1 MPGLLKFFLIL
12 SVILIAA
19 PALAS
24 DTGKAA
30 QAAGFANSSSAH
42 PAPAAQSF
50 ANSSSAKGSPSLIKL
65 PPAPHAVAPST
76 TPPASAKAMTLEDC
90 MAIALGDHPRIKG
103 AEEDVDFGQFRT
115 IGAAAAYFPQI
126 TFDANRNWI
135 NSSRPI
141 HIGGQNITTKANYVA
156 NTWGF
161 NGNWTLF
168 DFGRTYYSVKSNK
181 ELETALKKTLT
192 NVQEN
197 VVYDIRDA
205 FFSLLRAQT
214 LVQVAEET
222 LDQANSHLRQ
232 AQAFYDAG
240 VKPRYDVTTAEVEVN
255 NAKVQII
262 QAYDSVTQA
271 RINLNTRMT
280 VNPTTGTVV
289 VDRPALEPLDKT
301 LDQYLA
307 ASVENRPDIQSL
319 ESQRKANEIATKGAL
334 AGFLPTITASGSYTW
349 YKEDTTDAFA
359 SDNYQIAIDVPIFQ
373 GFATVA
379 QVGQARAA
387 ALSSKYRVED
397 AKLNVLNDVASAYL
411 SVQDAKARTVALEV
425 SVQKAKENLDIAQGR
440 YEAGVGN
447 IIDVTDAQVL
457 LTTAK
462 TDKAQAYYDYH
473 LAYSKLLR
481 STGVGVVQ

>member
-1 MPGLLKFFLIL
+1 MSGLLKFFLIL
-12 SVILIAA
+12 GVILIAA

-30 QAAGFANSSSAH
+30 QAAGFANVSSAP

-90 MAIALGDHPRIKG
+90 VAIALGDHPRIKG
-103 AEEDVDFGQFRT
+103 AEEDVDFGRFRT
-115 IGAAAAYFPQI
+115 VGAEANYYPQI
-126 TFDANRNWI
+126 NFNLTKSWV
-135 NSSRPI
+135 NSVIPI
-141 HIGGQNITTKANYVA
+141 GSQLLSSNQHSTY
-156 NTWGF
+156 WGF
-161 NGNWTLF
+161 TGNWTLF

-205 FFSLLRAQT
+205 FFGLLRAQT

-240 VKPRYDVTTAEVEVN
+240 VKPRYDVTSAEVEVN

-262 QAYDSVTQA
+262 QAYDAVTQA

-280 VNPTTGTVV
+280 VNTMTPTVV
-289 VDRPALEPLDKT
+289 VDRPELEPLDKT
-301 LDQYLA
+301 LDQYLT
-307 ASVENRPDIQSL
+307 ASVVNRPDIQSL
-319 ESQRKANEIATKGAL
+319 ESQQKANEIATKGAL
-334 AGFLPTITASGSYTW
+334 SGFLPIISASGAYNWNDQAHTRYLRYIQLSGRDQHTHLPGVRDSRPGRPG
-349 YKEDTTDAFA
+349 EGGGAFLE
-359 SDNYQIAIDVPIFQ
+359 IQ
-373 GFATVA
+373 GGGREAERLERRSFRIPE
-379 QVGQARAA
+379 RA
-387 ALSSKYRVED
+387 
-397 AKLNVLNDVASAYL
+397 
-411 SVQDAKARTVALEV
+411 
-425 SVQKAKENLDIAQGR
+425 GR
-440 YEAGVGN
+440 KGADGRPGGICPEGAGKPGYCPGAV
-447 IIDVTDAQVL
+447 
-457 LTTAK
+457 
-462 TDKAQAYYDYH
+462 
-473 LAYSKLLR
+473 
-481 STGVGVVQ
+481 